1 MSVKHPATVDRY
13 ARQVLE
19 LQAFAENLKE
29 FLDSMPAPDES
40 GSLPTMHYGH
50 IGTLGLIHQLA
61 DEMSQAMD
69 GYSQ

>member
-13 ARQVLE
+13 SRQVLE
-19 LQAFAENLKE
+19 LQAFAENMKE
-29 FLDSMPAPDES
+29 FLDSMPAPDEN
-40 GSLPTMHYGH
+40 GDLPTMHYGH

-69 GYSQ
+69 GYSK